1 MEELFCILFKND
13 ALDFPLRLVS
23 SSFDN
28 KISNTFYYLDTDH
41 FHIDI

>member
-1 MEELFCILFKND
+1 MEEPFCILFINK

-28 KISNTFYYLDTDH
+28 KISNAIDYLDTDH
-41 FHIDI
+41 FHIDT